1 MTLAATNH
9 CAKVKVMF
17 QSIIA
22 SAAAD
27 VKTEAMKLLK
37 KYQFSFTVE
46 RLCFRSPAVFV
57 QFGVPRVS
65 TRFETDVPV
74 CSETSQNFHFGVPKV
89 STLLKTDAAACSD
102 AS

>member
-27 VKTEAMKLLK
+27 VKTEAMKLFEK
-37 KYQFSFTVE
+37 
-46 RLCFRSPAVFV
+46 
-57 QFGVPRVS
+57 VPI
-65 TRFETDVPV
+65 
-74 CSETSQNFHFGVPKV
+74 
-89 STLLKTDAAACSD
+89 
-102 AS
+102 

>member
-1 MTLAATNH
+1 
-9 CAKVKVMF
+9 MF

-27 VKTEAMKLLK
+27 VKTEAMKLFE

-57 QFGVPRVS
+57 EFGVPQVS
-65 TRFETDVPV
+65 TRFETDVLV

-102 AS
+102 TS